1 MRNTY
6 IIAKKE
12 IISYF
17 SSPMAYII
25 AAVFLALSGLF
36 FSSFV
41 SRAQIASLSGFFQP
55 ASFIV
60 ILLAP
65 VLTMRLFAEEQKLG
79 TLELLLTAPV
89 RDVDVVLGKFIA
101 ALSILLAMLAL
112 TLYYPLLLFWFGD
125 PDFGPIAS
133 GYLAMLLLGSAC
145 LSVGLLA
152 SSLTSNQ
159 IVAAIVGLGI
169 LLGFWVIGLASQ
181 VVGSSVPVLRDVLN
195 YVGLNS
201 HFGDMVNGVVDT
213 KSLVYYVSF
222 TAAVL
227 FLTVRSLETRRWR

>member
-1 MRNTY
+1 MRNTLL
-6 IIAKKE
+6 IARKE
-12 IISYF
+12 IVSYF
-17 SSPMAYII
+17 TSPMAYII

-36 FSSFV
+36 FATYVNS
-41 SRAQIASLSGFFQP
+41 AQIASLSGFFQP
-55 ASFIV
+55 ASFII

-89 RDVDVVLGKFIA
+89 RDVEVVAGKFIA
-101 ALSILLAMLAL
+101 ALTILLGMLAL

-133 GYLAMLLLGSAC
+133 GYLALLLLGASA

-181 VVGSSVPVLRDVLN
+181 IVGGSYPLLRDLLN
-195 YVGLNS
+195 YLGLGS
-201 HFGDMVNGVVDT
+201 HFTDMVRGVIDT
-213 KSLVYYVSF
+213 KSLVYYLSF
-222 TAAVL
+222 SAAVL